1 MWSID
6 CIFINLFDYEYS
18 INELLIL
25 CLKHLIL
32 KFALSFLIYNVYVIW
47 FEIIWNY
54 IRGNL
59 IYCILS
65 AKIDQLI
72 NILNKDQTPFA
83 YHNYKPI
90 LTNKIHHNI
99 VYLAQSSLKCNLLY
113 CLPASNQILANIP
126 VAPSW

>member
-72 NILNKDQTPFA
+72 NILNEFA
-83 YHNYKPI
+83 KGSDH
-90 LTNKIHHNI
+90 KIDFVTLQKSKTRFQI
-99 VYLAQSSLKCNLLY
+99 
-113 CLPASNQILANIP
+113 PASNNFNEFIDQLYNIGSFTNF
-126 VAPSW
+126 VFET